1 MNRRDL
7 LKQMASAGLLLPFG
21 QQLLSPAFAAGAAGK
36 KLIILYYPAGGL
48 YGQWHYDD
56 LNSWMQEPLQ
66 PFKSQIKLIKNLT
79 LAGTP
84 GAHIE
89 VRADSGGIGSK
100 LWCGSLNGNANSDA
114 CITEPS
120 FDFQL
125 AKALGQKPI
134 NLAIGIRQK
143 TDDVL
148 VENQMSSSDQQVNGK
163 HSYIIPIDDPQK
175 GFDTYV
181 GDGGGP
187 VTNDPRLLMLEAA
200 QQDFSRLQSKA
211 LSVTEKAKADAY
223 AQALTELKTQ
233 IEANLG
239 NSGSTGGSFSRP
251 TSTLADA
258 LAQSTGQTAATRAHL
273 DTIVAALSQGKQR
286 VASFCLGTYS
296 DQGDNQF
303 ALNAPEI
310 RELHQAKFGGGYINW
325 RHGAS
330 HNDTNSVQSHI
341 RWISTQLAYLLG
353 KLQAAS
359 LLDSTLVVLTTEINA
374 KGPDGDGDH
383 SPNELPW
390 LIAGGGVNSNSLD
403 ANRNNHRAL
412 FVGLAQSM
420 GLGWTK
426 FGDSN
431 GVIPV

>member
-36 KLIILYYPAGGL
+36 KLIMLYYPAGGL
-48 YGQWHYDD
+48 YGEWHYDD
-56 LNSWMQEPLQ
+56 LNTWMQEPLQ
-66 PFKSQIKLIKNLT
+66 PFKNQVRLLKNLD

-84 GAHIE
+84 GAHVE
-89 VRADSGGIGSK
+89 VDSTKDTGCK
-100 LWCGSLNGNANSDA
+100 LWCGSTQGSSLAD
-114 CITEPS
+114 CIYAPS
-120 FDFQL
+120 VDVQI
-125 AKALGQKPI
+125 AQALGQKPI
-134 NLAIGIRQK
+134 HLAMGIRG
-143 TDDVL
+143 TNGNVL
-148 VENQMSSSDQQVNGK
+148 LENQMSCTEQQVNGK
-163 HSYIIPIDDPQK
+163 HTYVVPVDDPQK

-181 GDGGGP
+181 GEGGNQ
-187 VTNDPRLLMLEAA
+187 TDSDPRILMLEAA
-200 QQDFSRLQSKA
+200 HQDFSRLQSKA

-223 AQALTELKTQ
+223 AQALADLKAQ

-251 TSTLADA
+251 TATLADA
-258 LAQSTGQTAATRAHL
+258 LAQSTGQAAATRAHL

-286 VASFCLGTYS
+286 VASFCFGTYS
-296 DQGDNQF
+296 DNGNNEF
-303 ALNAPEI
+303 ALNSPEVLA
-310 RELHQAKFGGGYINW
+310 LHNAKFGGGYINW

-330 HNDTNSVQSHI
+330 HNDQKSVQSHI
-341 RWISTQLAYLLG
+341 RWIMTQIAYLLD

-359 LLDSTLVVLTTEINA
+359 LLDSTMVVLTTEINA
-374 KGPDGDGDH
+374 LGPGGDH
-383 SPNELPW
+383 GASELAW
-390 LIAGGGVNSNSLD
+390 LVAGGGAGGSTINAGN
-403 ANRNNHRAL
+403 NNHRAL